1 MTVKRARRTGE
12 VRTLLNRV
20 RKLPGI
26 NNQNS
31 AVAKRAERQAVN
43 SVIQGSAADLV
54 KLAMIK
60 IDNSI
65 KKNESGIGNSR
76 LLLQIHDELG
86 EDNMPFLCFEND

>member
-26 NNQNS
+26 NNQNV
-31 AVAKRAERQAVN
+31 AIAKRAERQAVN

-60 IDNSI
+60 IDNLI
-65 KKNESGIGNSR
+65 KKNENGIGNSR
-76 LLLQIHDELG
+76 LMLQIHDELG
-86 EDNMPFLCFEND
+86 MLSTLIWT

>member
-12 VRTLLNRV
+12 VRTLLSRV

-26 NNQNS
+26 NNANV

-54 KLAMIK
+54 KLAMLK
-60 IDNSI
+60 IDGLI
-65 KKNESGIGNSR
+65 KKNENGIGNSR

-86 EDNMPFLCFEND
+86 TMYCACNLFH

>member
-31 AVAKRAERQAVN
+31 GVAKRAERQAVN

-60 IDNSI
+60 IDSLI
-65 KKNESGIGNSR
+65 KKNENDIGNSR
-76 LLLQIHDELG
+76 LMLQIHDELG
-86 EDNMPFLCFEND
+86 KKDMLFIV